1 MSKHCA
7 NCGDGIP
14 QGTSICDNCGMPVSE
29 AAPPQQA
36 PPQQASPQRATAQ
49 QVPDQPPPPPPMEE
63 SAPLLGQ
70 PEQREPLVSSQVT
83 LPGSASGEDRNGT
96 EQRRGVPRWVTR
108 AVGFAGTAVAA
119 LAGMVVFWRRGI
131 NALERKP
138 DADSATQQDMGV
150 AATTVQDP
158 ISGDQIEANLDSIG
172 ELAPDDAA
180 TESTLD
186 PNLTDP
192 AAPGPALDPGLID
205 EVEKIQIGRASCR
218 ERV

>member
-1 MSKHCA
+1 
-7 NCGDGIP
+7 
-14 QGTSICDNCGMPVSE
+14 
-29 AAPPQQA
+29 
-36 PPQQASPQRATAQ
+36 
-49 QVPDQPPPPPPMEE
+49 
-63 SAPLLGQ
+63 
-70 PEQREPLVSSQVT
+70 
-83 LPGSASGEDRNGT
+83 
-96 EQRRGVPRWVTR
+96 
-108 AVGFAGTAVAA
+108 
-119 LAGMVVFWRRGI
+119 MVVFWRRGI

-192 AAPGPALDPGLID
+192 TAPGPTLDMGLVVQIQQNMRLVVAINRNPDIASALAQDPTQLAQIEQNLGLAEQRFMEPGGVAGPAAVAGLD
-205 EVEKIQIGRASCR
+205 VVEPGIPEPGPPDQDLDAQPNP
-218 ERV
+218 